1 MNDSSF
7 EWQPGDYYTVVAIA
21 LLTIGFVSYWF
32 LAESPALRRRL
43 FYQKAE
49 AKATMQ
55 WVVLQKT
62 IGFVLLG
69 LFPLVVVLFTL
80 PFSITDYG
88 LGFTNTYESLAW
100 VFGLACIIFPLNI
113 NAARR
118 PQNLAYYPM
127 IRAKRWDWK
136 LVLTNAAATT
146 AYLFA
151 YELLFRGIVL
161 SVCVA
166 TLGVWPAIAINVA
179 LYSTTHLPKGP
190 AETIGAIPFG
200 VLVCYITLSTGT
212 IWVAVVIHL
221 ILSLSNDY
229 LSVHYNPTMQ
239 FVHAHEKAVSE

>member
-1 MNDSSF
+1 MNDPSF
-7 EWQPGDYYTVVAIA
+7 AWKPGDFSVVLAIA
-21 LLTIGFVSYWF
+21 LLTVGFVTYWF
-32 LAESPALRRRL
+32 LAETSALRRRV
-43 FYQKAE
+43 FYQKDE
-49 AKATMQ
+49 AKASAH
-55 WVVLQKT
+55 WVVLQKA
-62 IGFVLLG
+62 IGFIFLGAIPLLIA
-69 LFPLVVVLFTL
+69 LLVL
-80 PFSITDYG
+80 PFDTGDYG
-88 LGFTNTYESLAW
+88 LGFRNTYASLAW
-100 VFGLACIIFPLNI
+100 IFGLACVIFPLNI
-113 NAARR
+113 NAAKR

-127 IRAKRWDWK
+127 IRAEHWDWK

-151 YELLFRGIVL
+151 YELLFRGILL

-212 IWVAVVIHL
+212 IWVAVVVHI

-229 LSVHYNPTMQ
+229 LSVYYNPNMQ
-239 FVHAHEKAVSE
+239 FVRSHEKALSE